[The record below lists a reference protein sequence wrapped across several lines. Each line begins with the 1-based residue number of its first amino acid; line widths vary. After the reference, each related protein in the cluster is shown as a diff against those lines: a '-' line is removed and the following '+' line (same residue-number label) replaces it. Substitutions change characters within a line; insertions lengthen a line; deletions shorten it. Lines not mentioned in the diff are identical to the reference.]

1 MRYDGM
7 GFGPQTGTD
16 QTGAN
21 KAHAKLALS
30 AAQLE
35 HSAEEQ
41 TDSAD
46 RRTEL
51 AADRTM
57 LAAERTYAA
66 WVRTGLAALA
76 AGIGARA
83 LLDKVVP
90 DWLIGAT
97 GSVLILFSGFCFVAA
112 VWRQM
117 SEVSPPRPDTRR
129 IPAALLIA
137 VNGFLLIVSLAAL
150 VGIWLP

>member
-1 MRYDGM
+1 MSAEN
-7 GFGPQTGTD
+7 PST
-16 QTGAN
+16 AA
-21 KAHAKLALS
+21 KAHVELA
-30 AAQLE
+30 
-35 HSAEEQ
+35 HSAGKLERSAEQQ

-51 AADRTM
+51 AADRTV

-83 LLDKVVP
+83 LLENVVP
-90 DWLIGAT
+90 VWLIGAT
-97 GSVLILFSGFCFVAA
+97 GSVLVAFSAFCFVAA

-117 SEVSPPRPDTRR
+117 SPVAPPRPDTRR
-129 IPAALLIA
+129 LPPALLLAI
-137 VNGFLLIVSLAAL
+137 NGFLVLVAIAAL
-150 VGIWLP
+150 VGVWLA